1 MVKFKYGKMSALLL
15 AGVLTFG
22 MATPTFA
29 KTVVAEEETLEG
41 PMTLEEIQKQVLKNN
56 RLKTTL
62 ELNYK
67 KVLSGLDAIDDGL
80 SDLKD
85 AQDSA
90 AHARRKAGEAASAGK
105 SAIDGALGYDPG
117 AGLSENTLGV
127 VSSGLL
133 SGSAKTASALEDM
146 TDSIADSK
154 RDELEDQ
161 QQELKNTKQD
171 LNKTQEDWN
180 NQALIVSQLLVVKTA
195 QVEKGIGLLEEKQDL
210 MERLYTIEEKKESLG
225 LSLKTDLTQ
234 AKLSVTETSKDIQ
247 DAKDGLTLL
256 KRQLNDLMGK
266 PIDEELEVVAPDMAR
281 VIEYAP
287 EYSEE
292 LLKEAT
298 DKNYQLKTLRRD
310 YQQAKKKTN
319 DMTLYSG
326 QIKAHELDMDISN
339 VAIENQKTTIANDLK
354 KKLDSINK
362 AASAYQIQK
371 DSYDKAK
378 TQLEQQRKSAALG
391 MISSVEIQA
400 LELQFKQADLA
411 LMSAAYDYDLAWE
424 EYRLL
429 MSGTSLD
436 IYDTYKAQVGA

>member
-1 MVKFKYGKMSALLL
+1 MGRLKYQKVGAFCL

-22 MATPTFA
+22 MATPAFA
-29 KTVVAEEETLEG
+29 KTVYVSAEEETVEG
-41 PMTLEEIQKQVLKNN
+41 PMTLEAIQKQVLKNN
-56 RLKTTL
+56 RLQTTL
-62 ELNYK
+62 NLNYK
-67 KVLSGLDAIDDGL
+67 KVLSGLDAIDEGL
-80 SDLKD
+80 GDLKD
-85 AQDSA
+85 TQDSA
-90 AHARRKAGEAASAGK
+90 ARARKQAGDAASAGK
-105 SAIDGALGYDPG
+105 DLVNAIPPSYDPDYV
-117 AGLSENTLGV
+117 LGQ

-133 SGSAKTASALEDM
+133 SGSYKTANAMEDM
-146 TDSIADSK
+146 TDSIVDQK

-161 QQELKNTKQD
+161 QQDLKNTKQD

-180 NQALIVSQLLVVKTA
+180 NQALLVSQLLVVKTA

-225 LSLKTDLTQ
+225 LSIKTDLKQ
-234 AKLSVTETSKDIQ
+234 AKLTVSENSKDVQ

-256 KRQLNDLMGK
+256 KRQINDLMGK
-266 PIDEELEVVAPDMAR
+266 PIDGELEIVAPDMAR

-292 LLKEAT
+292 LLKEAK

-310 YQQAKKKTN
+310 YQQAEQKTKDN
-319 DMTLYSG
+319 TLYSG
-326 QIKAHELDMDISN
+326 QIKAHQLDMDIAKVSM
-339 VAIENQKTTIANDLK
+339 ENQEIAIANDLK

-371 DSYDKAK
+371 DTYEKAK
-378 TQLEQQRKSAALG
+378 TQLEQQQKTAEVG
-391 MISSVEIQA
+391 MLSSVEIQA
-400 LELQFKQADLA
+400 LELQFKQNELA
-411 LMSAAYDYDLAWE
+411 LMAAAYDYDLAWE